1 MGPTP
6 RGWRRLADDERGQ
19 GLVPALAGLTV
30 FLALLF
36 FATHLLL
43 GLYFNSVVT
52 AATNDAA
59 RIIAGSG
66 GDGTDARAHV
76 MSVLGSYEGDVA
88 VSAADDGDAVAVT
101 VVAEAPRLLWPGLMR
116 AVGVETVE
124 RTVRV
129 RKETFVEES

>member
-1 MGPTP
+1 MARVPVSGEDGT
-6 RGWRRLADDERGQ
+6 

-36 FATHLLL
+36 FATHLLI

-59 RIIAGSG
+59 RIVAGSG
-66 GDGTDARAHV
+66 GEGTDAQAHV
-76 MSVLGSYEGDVA
+76 LGLLGSYGGDVR
-88 VSAADDGDAVAVT
+88 VTAADDGDFVAVT
-101 VVAEAPRLLWPGLMR
+101 VVAQAPRLLWPGLMR

-129 RKETFVEES
+129 RRETLVESG